1 MSTFPTG
8 QRMLDGAI
16 VTLLRYA
23 TENNEPMTAA
33 NISLLGVQ
41 KFNDTFPELTQQEVD
56 DALAWMAGNEA
67 PTAEPKA
74 EQSEP
79 VQAAPE
85 ISRDAAQENVRLA
98 HDNLALA
105 RRDVM
110 TAQAASKAAR
120 GVLSQCVIAWQNG
133 GRVITR
139 EELVRETLAANQRE
153 REANG
158 PNRRYGRSAAAFTQK
173 QMVTGNR
180 RGSIPLIELQRMRAR
195 AAQAKL
201 PSER

>member
-8 QRMLDGAI
+8 QPLLDGAI
-16 VTLLRYA
+16 LTLLRYA
-23 TENNEPMTAA
+23 KENNEPMTAA

-41 KFNDTFPELTQQEVD
+41 KFNDTFPELQQVEID
-56 DALAWMAGNEA
+56 DALVWIAGNEA
-67 PTAEPKA
+67 PTAEREA
-74 EQSEP
+74 EQAEP

-105 RRDVM
+105 RRDLM
-110 TAQAASKAAR
+110 TAQAASKTAR

-153 REANG
+153 REQNG
-158 PNRRYGRSAAAFTQK
+158 ADRRYARTATAFTQK

-201 PSER
+201 PSGR